1 MPRPSEFEAGQ
12 KQVESRLT
20 FPRRAFAGAVG
31 KTVSVGFC
39 KQQRN
44 AANLTPPIESA
55 SERGSMARKRYQKGQ
70 LWLEGKTW
78 YGRWR
83 EDVVEDGKVRRVRR
97 KAAIGSKR
105 DYPTKRLA
113 QRAFEDQIA
122 HVNRISYRPMP
133 TAKFRDFAE
142 SWKTKVLSQYG
153 ESTAINYRT
162 HIRKHLVPFFGG
174 YPMKDL
180 NSEMI
185 QQFVSSSTA
194 TAKTTR
200 NICITLRS
208 MLTTAKAWGYIAQN
222 VMDGVVLPD
231 VKRVQRFFLSQ
242 KEIQLILAEA
252 AEPER
257 TWYGLA
263 AETGLRAGELCG
275 LTVDD
280 LDLEHGTL
288 QVRQSAWRGKLGE
301 PKTEDSIRVVELSP
315 QACWHL
321 KQFLASWHPNEW
333 RLLFATRNGTPWD
346 QNLLLKRKFKPLLL
360 ALNIQVPRGNGFH
373 AFRHAN
379 ATLMSSFGASQKLRQ
394 QRLGHA
400 DGSPVTETIYTHV
413 ISEDGKRVAAQL
425 GNAVWGILDPI
436 GPKKENGPG
445 VEPPKPFV
453 IN

>member
-1 MPRPSEFEAGQ
+1 MKRSFEVEAGE
-12 KQVESRLT
+12 KQAECLSP
-20 FPRRAFAGAVG
+20 FARRELFAGALSNCPLG
-31 KTVSVGFC
+31 CDFWFQPAKL
-39 KQQRN
+39 
-44 AANLTPPIESA
+44 APPIESA
-55 SERGSMARKRYQKGQ
+55 SERGSMARRRLQKGQ
-70 LWLEGKTW
+70 LWLAGKTW

-83 EDVVEDGKVRRVRR
+83 EDVVDEGSVRRVRR
-97 KAAIGSKR
+97 KAAIGSKK
-105 DYPTKRLA
+105 DYPTKKLA
-113 QRAFEDQIA
+113 RRAFDDRIA
-122 HVNRISYRPMP
+122 HVNRIDYRPMP

-142 SWKTKVLSQYG
+142 SWKANMLSQYG

-162 HIRKHLVPFFGG
+162 HIWKHLVPFFGD

-180 NSEMI
+180 NAEMI
-185 QQFVSSSTA
+185 QHFVSRSTA
-194 TAKTTR
+194 SAKTTR

-208 MLTTAKAWGYIAQN
+208 MLTTAKAWGYIAQDL
-222 VMDGVVLPD
+222 MDGVVLPD

-242 KEIQLILAEA
+242 NEIRLILASA
-252 AEPER
+252 KEPER

-280 LDLEHGTL
+280 LDLERGTL
-288 QVRQSAWRGKLGE
+288 QVRLSAWRGKLGD
-301 PKTEDSIRVVELSP
+301 PKTDESIRVVELSR
-315 QACWHL
+315 QACSQL
-321 KQFLASWHPNEW
+321 RKFLMSWHPNKL

-346 QNLLLKRKFKPLLL
+346 QNLLLKRKFRPLLA

-400 DGSPVTETIYTHV
+400 DGWPVTESIYTHV

-425 GNAVWGILDPI
+425 GNAVWGILDPN
-436 GPKKENGPG
+436 GPRKENGSG

-453 IN
+453 VN